1 MIFHKSF
8 EYADLVLNKYFLST
22 ANNFFF
28 RNLLFFVRLFELVEK
43 VIRTVFERQ
52 ISCNFI
58 NVSSVTF
65 DQFNALKLDLKHLNG
80 SVQIHF

>member
-28 RNLLFFVRLFELVEK
+28 RKLTFFCQIIELVEK
-43 VIRTVFERQ
+43 GHKNSIWETN
-52 ISCNFI
+52 IM
-58 NVSSVTF
+58 
-65 DQFNALKLDLKHLNG
+65 
-80 SVQIHF
+80 